1 VIIEN
6 EFGLG
11 FIVGLV
17 VPMTAIVWL
26 YRRNNRDSRIIRKGA
41 EAIRSY
47 NDIQER
53 NMRFYQENEKELLGL
68 LHIAVETLEEADNGV
83 DAEALTLAVNDWVT
97 ERNIEAVTMNAE
109 FLLHAEKVVAV
120 KDLLF
125 EDAKEEIA
133 DQFKVS
139 GEIHEQPTLRLVKDS
154 SDEPKD

>member
-17 VPMTAIVWL
+17 VPLIAIVWL
-26 YRRNNRDSRIIRKGA
+26 YRRSNRDSRIIRKGA

-68 LHIAVETLEEADNGV
+68 LHIAVQALEEADNGV
-83 DAEALTLAVNDWVT
+83 EADALTLAVNDWVA
-97 ERNIEAVTMNAE
+97 ERNIEGVTMNAE
-109 FLLHAEKVVAV
+109 FLLHSEKVDAF
-120 KDLLF
+120 KDLII
-125 EDAKEEIA
+125 EDAREEKA
-133 DQFKVS
+133 YRFRVS
-139 GEIHEQPTLRLVKDS
+139 GEIHEQPLLRLVKNS
-154 SDEPKD
+154 SENSKK